1 MAQDK
6 LNTVDKAGDKA
17 NIKAEKI
24 GAVGDEVNIA
34 NQDISNTH
42 HGDVNINIVYNKDD
56 NEELDRA
63 KQLAQD
69 IAGGPRNS
77 VQQVEL
83 QPLVSLLSRI
93 LDRKDQFTMLDG
105 FSTSAICRCY
115 VMECTDG
122 DAPELFAHKIKAL
135 AHMRLKGLKSLANDT
150 IEPINVAYSP
160 GSRSFID
167 VLEDE
172 LEENVSDWIKKDH
185 QLKVVFVSSS
195 NGRNVAQQIAS
206 ILSGINTLNNEL
218 SEQKNIAPCIIMVP
232 FYREQFTWFAAKIA
246 QLQISNMHKE
256 GAIQL
261 PKLGE
266 LSSYDLSAFVPEL
279 PKKARINF
287 EEKFDTNDLNQE
299 FYKCMKENEA
309 KKYRDIKPDFEQ
321 ILQKRIKP

>member
-1 MAQDK
+1 MANNKID
-6 LNTVDKAGDKA
+6 TADKADDKA
-17 NIKAEKI
+17 NINAEKI
-24 GAVGDEVNIA
+24 GAVGNEVNIA

-56 NEELDRA
+56 NEELKQA

-69 IAGGPRNS
+69 IAGGQKAR
-77 VQQVEL
+77 VDQVEL
-83 QPLVSLLSRI
+83 QPLISLLSRI
-93 LDRKDQFTMLDG
+93 LDRKDQSTMLDSS
-105 FSTSAICRCY
+105 STTATCRCF

-135 AHMRLKGLKSLANDT
+135 AHMRTNGLKNLAKDT

-172 LEENVSDWIKKDH
+172 LEEDVSCWIKKDH

-195 NGRNVAQQIAS
+195 NGRNVVKQIES
-206 ILSGINTLNNEL
+206 ILNGINILNTEL
-218 SEQKNIAPCIIMVP
+218 SEQKNLAPCMIIVP
-232 FYREQFTWFAAKIA
+232 FYRDQFSWLAAKIT
-246 QLQISNMHKE
+246 QFQISNLQKI
-256 GAIQL
+256 GAVQL

-266 LSSYDLSAFVPEL
+266 LSGYHLSAFVPEL

-287 EEKFDTNDLNQE
+287 EEKFNTNDLNQE

-321 ILQKRIKP
+321 ILQKRMKP